1 MKFELSI
8 AKRYLYQK
16 RRIGFITL
24 ITYFSIIG
32 LILGTGAL
40 ETTLSI
46 LNGFDEEYK
55 SKIIG
60 FEAQIQVVT
69 FHNDGTKDYRKVED
83 ILKENPE
90 IIGVSPYIEREA
102 LLRKGRDVAEGIIV
116 KGVDEEKFLKVVNMH
131 EIIKEGK
138 YELQRRD
145 EEKYPGIIVGINA
158 AEKLNVSIGDVVV
171 LMSPQRLS
179 EDFRQPVLK
188 VFTVKGIF
196 NTGLYEYDDTYVYIP
211 LKSAQELFMLGDSVT
226 GISARIKDTET
237 ADEVCFEINSKLF
250 YPHYARTWFDIHNMI
265 FQWMDTL
272 NVPVLLVL
280 GMIALVGVFNLVS
293 TLIMI
298 VVEKKRDIGILKSMG
313 ASKKSVMK
321 VFLYEGIVIGG
332 LGVGIGSAIGFA
344 LCWLQDKYKFFS
356 LNEDIYLVSY
366 LPVSIRFSDFLLI
379 GSAALILCVVATV
392 YPAWRASRLLPTDA
406 IRYE

>member
-1 MKFELSI
+1 
-8 AKRYLYQK
+8 
-16 RRIGFITL
+16 
-24 ITYFSIIG
+24 
-32 LILGTGAL
+32 
-40 ETTLSI
+40 
-46 LNGFDEEYK
+46 
-55 SKIIG
+55 
-60 FEAQIQVVT
+60 
-69 FHNDGTKDYRKVED
+69 
-83 ILKENPE
+83 
-90 IIGVSPYIEREA
+90 
-102 LLRKGRDVAEGIIV
+102 
-116 KGVDEEKFLKVVNMH
+116 
-131 EIIKEGK
+131 
-138 YELQRRD
+138 
-145 EEKYPGIIVGINA
+145 
-158 AEKLNVSIGDVVV
+158 
-171 LMSPQRLS
+171 MSPQRLS

-196 NTGLYEYDDTYVYIP
+196 NTGLFEYDDTYVYIP

-226 GISARIKDTET
+226 GISARIKDTEM
-237 ADEVCFEINSKLF
+237 ADEVCYEINSKLF

-265 FQWMDTL
+265 FRWMDTL

-313 ASKKSVMK
+313 ANKKSVMK
-321 VFLYEGIVIGG
+321 IFLYEGIFIGG
-332 LGVGIGSAIGFA
+332 LGVGIGSAISFA

-366 LPVSIRFSDFLLI
+366 LPVSIKFSDFLLI
-379 GSAALILCVVATV
+379 GSAALILCVIATI